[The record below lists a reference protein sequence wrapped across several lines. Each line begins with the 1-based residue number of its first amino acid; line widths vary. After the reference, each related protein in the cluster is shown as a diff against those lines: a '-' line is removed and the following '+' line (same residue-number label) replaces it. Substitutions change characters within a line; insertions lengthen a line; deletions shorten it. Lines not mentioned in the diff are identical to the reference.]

1 MRRNTR
7 HIRAFLPRT
16 GRHLSVAVA
25 LCMMIFAPGAA
36 AADKIKCWNNHE
48 GVRECGN
55 VVPPEFAQQG
65 HEIKSTGGITLG
77 REEEARSIEEV
88 EAAHEARLAAAAAA
102 AEAREQAIKD
112 RVLLDTFSSEDDMIL
127 ARDGQIS
134 HLQSQAKITESHI
147 EKLKRGLDELIEE
160 AAGHERRGK
169 VPPEKLVSDIESL
182 REQIADNEK
191 FIETKHLETRAIEEK
206 FERDIQRFRSL
217 KGHDKHETAAME

>member
-1 MRRNTR
+1 MRRNIHR
-7 HIRAFLPRT
+7 LEAFLRRA
-16 GRHLSVAVA
+16 GKSIAVA
-25 LCMMIFAPGAA
+25 AALCIMSFALDVAA
-36 AADKIKCWNNHE
+36 AGTIKCWDNHE

-55 VVPPEFAQQG
+55 VVPPEFMQQG
-65 HEIKSTGGITLG
+65 HVIKSTGGVTLG
-77 REEEARSIEEV
+77 REDEARSIEDV
-88 EAAHEARLAAAAAA
+88 EAERKARLAAAAAA
-102 AEAREQAIKD
+102 DEAREQAVKD

-160 AAGHERRGK
+160 AAGYERRGK

-191 FIETKHLETRAIEEK
+191 FIETKHVETRAIKEK
-206 FERDIQRFRSL
+206 FKRDIERFRFL
-217 KGHDKHETAAME
+217 KGHDKHETASME

>member
-1 MRRNTR
+1 MRPNIHRPETFSR
-7 HIRAFLPRT
+7 RT
-16 GRHLSVAVA
+16 GKRLGAVAV
-25 LCMMIFAPGAA
+25 LCIMSFVLDTATAG
-36 AADKIKCWNNHE
+36 KIKCWNNHE

-77 REEEARSIEEV
+77 REDEARSIEEV

-112 RVLLDTFSSEDDMIL
+112 RVLLDTFSSEDDMVL

-191 FIETKHLETRAIEEK
+191 FIETKQLETRAIEEK
-206 FERDIQRFRSL
+206 FARDIRRFRSL

>member
-1 MRRNTR
+1 MRLNI
-7 HIRAFLPRT
+7 HQPRT
-16 GRHLSVAVA
+16 ASRQTARRLVITIVLGIAACA
-25 LCMMIFAPGAA
+25 LNTAA
-36 AADKIKCWNNHE
+36 AGSIKCWNNHE

-55 VVPPEFAQQG
+55 VVPPEFMQQG
-65 HEIKSTGGITLG
+65 HEIKSSGGVTLG
-77 REEEARSIEEV
+77 REDEARSIEDV
-88 EAAHEARLAAAAAA
+88 EAEREARQAAAAAA
-102 AEAREQAIKD
+102 AEEREQAIKD

-169 VPPEKLVSDIESL
+169 TPPEKLVGDIESL

-191 FIETKHLETRAIEEK
+191 FIETKQVETRAIVEK
-206 FERDIQRFRSL
+206 FDRDIERFRYL
-217 KGHDKHETAAME
+217 KGHEKQETASMQ